1 VRRRDDDSGEAPRRR
16 PEPSS
21 ARFNSPFRDLD
32 KLVGPLPNRPARD
45 RAPARRQ
52 ASQPRVDEPKPDDE
66 ALFQAAVRGVVPIPV
81 EERGRPTA
89 PAPRPS
95 PSPVSEEDE
104 ALAELS
110 DLVSGAT
117 GFDVSDAEEHVEGMV
132 VGLDPRILR
141 RLRAGEF
148 AYQAHLDLHGMTAG
162 EAKEAV
168 RAFVLRSMTSGH
180 RCLLLVHG
188 RGRNSP
194 DQRPVLKDAVKQWL
208 TRGEL
213 ARRVLAFSTARPY
226 DGGSGATYVLLR
238 RERRGKKPFHTLVG
252 AKS

>member
-1 VRRRDDDSGEAPRRR
+1 MRRRDDDRRAAPGRG
-16 PEPSS
+16 PESSS
-21 ARFNSPFRDLD
+21 ARFNDPFRDLG
-32 KLVGPLPNRPARD
+32 KLLGPLPNGPAQGRQRARPQPSPPRRD
-45 RAPARRQ
+45 EA
-52 ASQPRVDEPKPDDE
+52 VDDE
-66 ALFQAAVRGVVPIPV
+66 ALFQAAVRGVVPIPP
-81 EERGRPTA
+81 EERGRAVA
-89 PAPRPS
+89 PLPRS
-95 PSPVSEEDE
+95 AAAVVSDEDE

-110 DLVSGAT
+110 DLISGNTA
-117 GFDVSDAEEHVEGMV
+117 FDVSGTEEHVEGMV

-148 AYQAHLDLHGMTAG
+148 AYRAHLDLHGMTTG

-168 RAFVLRSMTSGH
+168 RSFVLRSMTSGH

-194 DQRPVLKDAVKQWL
+194 DQRPVLKEAVKQWL

-213 ARRVLAFSTARPY
+213 ARRVLAFSSARPC

-238 RERRGKKPFHTLVG
+238 RERRGKKPFHMLVG